1 MPESI
6 LNKALE
12 FLGRPTVETP
22 VQTAPTTPTHE
33 PKIREYG
40 VARKCEVI
48 TPKTPKTEEP
58 REKNDHE
65 RSTEGALLEAD
76 RELKDRFA
84 NLIFE
89 DRELGDVAPWI
100 RAQDG
105 VSLDI
110 ETRGTARRKEDYKK
124 EALSF
129 VKGTI
134 RLIQLSA
141 GGEIYTLDTALLS
154 REAVAETLG
163 ELEGK
168 PLYLHN
174 AIFDLPRILRAFSV
188 DLLDEDVRDTMVL
201 SRLLRTGQW
210 EYVLAKNGGTTT
222 ANLKHNIRDVLV
234 REIAVEI
241 PKETDHRWGEPLTAE
256 RLRYASDDV
265 EHLVPLYHDLLE
277 KVERDGML
285 DAYRLIQKVYPLY
298 MRQQVRGVPFDAG
311 LYNGLRRELRE
322 KLEVLDAQLREH
334 APEHPEGERWVW
346 RNHNKPDAVDNYGN
360 HIGRKGAL
368 RALEMAG
375 TPLPDLRK
383 HTRLAHLKKNS
394 GALLL
399 KALDQYLKF
408 SDMESNTRG
417 WLDLYYEDGRLYP
430 NVKFF
435 SQVTGRSA
443 YSGPALQNIAKAGD
457 VEGFEDT
464 TFRSCIQA
472 PEGWSI
478 VKADY
483 SAQELRILAHV
494 TQDENLLGAFSEQ
507 AKGGKDPHLLVG
519 EKIAGRKLEKG
530 TPEGKE
536 FRAAGKRANYGFS
549 YGAGWK
555 RYQRS
560 VYEDTAEVITDLQA
574 KQEKW
579 AFEEAWPEVA
589 TWQQAFGD
597 RAGHEP
603 GAWYTTSFLGRRR
616 YVSRDK
622 EGKPNYCDRLNGP
635 IQQGGADML
644 YLVLSELLDDPL
656 PRVHIIITTHD
667 EVVAECPRER
677 SEEVLEWLLC
687 HMRQATWELIGD
699 ALATEDCAE
708 GGIARGWG
716 GDQ

>member
-1 MPESI
+1 M
-6 LNKALE
+6 
-12 FLGRPTVETP
+12 
-22 VQTAPTTPTHE
+22 
-33 PKIREYG
+33 
-40 VARKCEVI
+40 C
-48 TPKTPKTEEP
+48 
-58 REKNDHE
+58 
-65 RSTEGALLEAD
+65 
-76 RELKDRFA
+76 
-84 NLIFE
+84 
-89 DRELGDVAPWI
+89 
-100 RAQDG
+100 
-105 VSLDI
+105 LDI
-110 ETRGTARRKEDYKK
+110 ETYGASSQREKHKK

-129 VKGTI
+129 VRGTI

-141 GGEIYTLDTALLS
+141 GGETYTLDAALLT
-154 REAVAETLG
+154 RDAVARTLR
-163 ELEGK
+163 ELRGK
-168 PLYLHN
+168 ALYLHN
-174 AIFDLPRILRAFSV
+174 ATFDLPRIKRAFEV
-188 DLLDEDVRDTMVL
+188 DLIDEDVRDTMVL
-201 SRLLRTGQW
+201 SRLLRAGQW
-210 EYVLAKNGGTTT
+210 EYVAAKNGGTAT
-222 ANLKHNIRDVLV
+222 ANPKHNIRDVLI
-234 REIAVEI
+234 REIGVEI
-241 PKETDHRWGEPLTAE
+241 PKETDHHWGQPLTEA

-265 EHLVPLYHDLLE
+265 EHLIPLYHNLLE
-277 KVERDGML
+277 KVKRDGML
-285 DAYRLIQKVYPLY
+285 AAYRLLQKVYPLY
-298 MRQQVRGVPFDAG
+298 LRQQVRGVPFDAD
-311 LYNGLRRELRE
+311 LYEEMRGRLQE
-322 KLEVLDAQLREH
+322 KLDVLDAQLREH

-368 RALEMAG
+368 RALAMAG

-383 HTRLAHLKKNS
+383 HTRLAYLKKNS

-408 SDMESNTRG
+408 SDIESNTRG

-464 TFRSCIQA
+464 TFRSCIRT

-549 YGAGWK
+549 YGAGWP
-555 RYQRS
+555 RYQKS
-560 VYEDTAEVITDLQA
+560 IYEDTAEFIPDEQA
-574 KQEKW
+574 KEEKR
-579 AFEEAWPEVA
+579 AFEEAWPQVHR
-589 TWQQAFGD
+589 WQKSFGS
-597 RAGHEP
+597 RNGNEA

-616 YVSRDK
+616 YVSRGK

-644 YLVLSELLDDPL
+644 YLALSKLLDNPF

-667 EVVAECPRER
+667 EVVAECPREQ
-677 SEEVLEWLLC
+677 SEEVLEWLLH

-699 ALATEDCAE
+699 DLATEDCAE
-708 GGIARGWG
+708 GDTARSWG
-716 GDQ
+716 GDE

>member
-1 MPESI
+1 VSESI

-12 FLGRPTVETP
+12 FLGEV
-22 VQTAPTTPTHE
+22 TTPPAVEEIPKKPQLKVTKKHE
-33 PKIREYG
+33 KT
-40 VARKCEVI
+40 
-48 TPKTPKTEEP
+48 TPPAAEE
-58 REKNDHE
+58 D
-65 RSTEGALLEAD
+65 SLLTAS
-76 RELKDRFA
+76 RQLKENSP

-89 DRELGDVAPWI
+89 ERELGRVASWI
-100 RAQDG
+100 RAQGG
-105 VSLDI
+105 VCLDI
-110 ETRGTARRKEDYKK
+110 ETYGASSQQEEHKK

-129 VKGTI
+129 VRGTI

-141 GGEIYTLDTALLS
+141 GGETYTLDAALLT
-154 REAVAETLG
+154 REGVARTLR
-163 ELEGK
+163 ELRGK
-168 PLYLHN
+168 ALYLHN
-174 AIFDLPRILRAFSV
+174 AIFDLPRIKRAYQV
-188 DLLDEDVRDTMVL
+188 DLIDEDVRDTMVL
-201 SRLLRTGQW
+201 SRLLRAGQW
-210 EYVLAKNGGTTT
+210 EYVAAKNGGTAT
-222 ANLKHNIRDVLV
+222 ANLKHNIRDVLI
-234 REIAVEI
+234 REIGVAI
-241 PKETDHRWGEPLTAE
+241 PKETDHRWDEPLTAD

-265 EHLVPLYHDLLE
+265 EHLIPLYHDLLE
-277 KVERDGML
+277 KVKKDGML

-311 LYNGLRRELRE
+311 LYNELRRKLQE

-346 RNHNKPDAVDNYGN
+346 RNHNKPDAVDSYGN

-368 RALEMAG
+368 KALAMAG

-383 HTRLAHLKKNS
+383 HTRLAYLKKNS

-443 YSGPALQNIAKAGD
+443 YSGPALQNIAKAGG
-457 VEGFEDT
+457 VEGFKDS
-464 TFRSCIQA
+464 TFRSCIRA
-472 PEGWSI
+472 LEGWSI

-483 SAQELRILAHV
+483 SAQELRILAYV

-519 EKIAGRKLEKG
+519 EKIAGRKLKKG

-549 YGAGWK
+549 YGAGWP
-555 RYQRS
+555 RYQKS
-560 VYEDTAEVITDLQA
+560 IYEDTAEFIPDEQA
-574 KQEKW
+574 KEEKR
-579 AFEEAWPEVA
+579 AFEEAWPQVHR
-589 TWQQAFGD
+589 WQKSFGS
-597 RAGHEP
+597 RSGNEP
-603 GAWYTTSFLGRRR
+603 GAWYTTSSLGRRR
-616 YVSRDK
+616 YVSRGK

-644 YLVLSELLDDPL
+644 YLALSKLLDDPF

-667 EVVAECPRER
+667 EVVAECPREQ
-677 SEEVLEWLLC
+677 SEEVLEWLLH

-699 ALATEDCAE
+699 DLATEDCAE
-708 GGIARGWG
+708 GDIARSWG
-716 GDQ
+716 GDE